1 MTTDQIVIF
10 SLLGFVIA
18 LLIWGRWR
26 YDFIS
31 FAALIVAVIVG
42 AVPVSEAFS
51 GFAHPAT
58 IIIALVLIISR
69 GLSNAGVVDALSRRL
84 IDTGRSLSSHIAIMA
99 GLGASLSAVMN
110 NVAAL
115 ALLMPVDLQA
125 AEKAKRAPGLTLMP
139 LSFATMLG
147 GLITL
152 IGTPPNII
160 IASFRE
166 RALGSSFD
174 MFDFAPVGLACAI
187 IGTAFIALF
196 GWRLIPVERAGK
208 SKAQTGF
215 SLDDYVAE
223 LLVPEDS
230 DVIGKR
236 VRDLDDAAEKTETA
250 ILGLFRRQER
260 LPGLARWQTV
270 KAGDTLVIEGSPK
283 QISEIAGML
292 DLTFID
298 ERDDKKLLKSSDL
311 GFLEVVVPESGRI
324 VGRSAHSMRLLSRH
338 GIVLLGVLRQG
349 KQFAERI
356 RRLAIQPG
364 DILLLYGPSERL
376 PAVADWLGG
385 LPLAGGATHAV
396 QHDRAL
402 LAGLLFAF
410 AVALATVELLPLTIA
425 LAGTCLGYVAFGILP
440 ARDVYDSVEWPVVV
454 LVGSL
459 IPLGAALEASGGTA
473 LIAAQIIGVSSGL
486 SPAIVLILLMA
497 VTMVLSD
504 ALNNSA
510 TAVIAA
516 PVALDIAGKLGAS
529 PDPFLMG
536 VAVAASCS
544 FLTPIGHK
552 NNTLIMGPGG
562 YKFSDYWPLGLPL
575 EVLVLV
581 VAVPVILLVWPM

>member
-10 SLLGFVIA
+10 SLLGLVIA

-26 YDFIS
+26 YDFVT
-31 FAALIVAVIVG
+31 FAALILAVAIG
-42 AVPVSEAFS
+42 AVPPEEAFS

-58 IIIALVLIISR
+58 IIIALVLIMSR
-69 GLSNAGVVDALSRRL
+69 GLSNAGVVDALSRHL
-84 IDTGRSLSSHIAIMA
+84 IDTRRSLSSHIAIMA
-99 GLGASLSAVMN
+99 GLGAGLSAVMN

-166 RALGSSFD
+166 RALGSPFE

-196 GWRLIPVERAGK
+196 GWRLIPVAQSGR
-208 SKAQTGF
+208 SRAQTGF
-215 SLDDYVAE
+215 SLDEYVAE
-223 LLVPEDS
+223 LLVPEGS
-230 DVIGKR
+230 DVVGKR
-236 VRDLDDAAEKTETA
+236 VRDLDDTAEKTETA
-250 ILGLFRRQER
+250 ILGLFRRHER
-260 LPGLARWQTV
+260 LPGLARWQIIE
-270 KAGDTLVIEGSPK
+270 AADTLVVEGSPK
-283 QISEIAGML
+283 QIAELAEALG
-292 DLTFID
+292 LTFVSTRED
-298 ERDDKKLLKSSDL
+298 RKLLKSSDL
-311 GFLEVVVPESGRI
+311 GFLEVVVPEGARI
-324 VGRSAHSMRLLSRH
+324 IGRSAYSMRLLSRH
-338 GIVLLGVLRQG
+338 GIALLGVLRQG
-349 KQFAERI
+349 KQLPERI
-356 RRLAIQPG
+356 RRLKILPG
-364 DILLLYGPSERL
+364 DILLLYGPSQRL
-376 PAVADWLGG
+376 PVVADWMGCLT
-385 LPLAGGATHAV
+385 LAGGSTRAV

-402 LAGLLFAF
+402 LAGVLFAG
-410 AVALATVELLPLTIA
+410 AVALATAELLPLSIA
-425 LAGTCLGYVAFGILP
+425 LAGTCLAFVAFGILP
-440 ARDVYDSVEWPVVV
+440 AREVYDSVEWPVVV

-459 IPLGAALEASGGTA
+459 IPLGAALETSGGTA
-473 LIAAQIIGVSSGL
+473 LIAEQIVGLSSGL
-486 SPAIVLILLMA
+486 SPAMVLVVLMA

-516 PVALDIAGKLGAS
+516 PVALDVAGKLGVS

-562 YKFSDYWPLGLPL
+562 YRFSDYWPLGLPL
-575 EVLVLV
+575 EVLVLA
-581 VAVPVILLVWPM
+581 VAAPVILLVWPL